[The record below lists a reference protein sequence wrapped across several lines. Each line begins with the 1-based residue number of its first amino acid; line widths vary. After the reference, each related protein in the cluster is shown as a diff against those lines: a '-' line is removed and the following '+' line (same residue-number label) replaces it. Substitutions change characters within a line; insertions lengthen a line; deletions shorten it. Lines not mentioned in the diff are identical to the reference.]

1 MFELSNCFSGFYV
14 CNLCYFWTV
23 IKNKEI
29 MKKLFL
35 SVIVTLFM
43 STAFAA
49 EKSPNTAKNYDET
62 YKELTKMLNTF
73 PNFVGLDEDVVVKV
87 RIAINENHEI
97 VVMSTDTTNSELNYY
112 IKNTLNYQKLFAK
125 ELETGKG
132 LVFLVKFRK

>member
-1 MFELSNCFSGFYV
+1 
-14 CNLCYFWTV
+14 
-23 IKNKEI
+23 

-49 EKSPNTAKNYDET
+49 AKSPDREKNFDET
-62 YKELTKMLNTF
+62 YKELTKMLNTY
-73 PNFVGLDEDVVVKV
+73 PNLSGLDEDVVVKV

-97 VVMSTDTTNSELNYY
+97 VVMSTNTTNSDLNYY
-112 IKNTLNYQKLFAK
+112 IKNTLNYQKLLAD

-132 LVFLVKFRK
+132 LVFLVKFTK